1 MMTTVL
7 LADGQS
13 ILRKGLRTLLES
25 MGRYQVVGETGDGR
39 EAVELTRDLKPDL
52 VILDVALP
60 ALNGVNATEQI
71 AQDSP
76 ATRVIALTARSAS
89 GHVSSML
96 RAGARGYVLKDA
108 DPDELFKALSAVQRG
123 QTYLSSHAATS
134 LVEDYVSGGNGGA
147 RPALSPR
154 EREVLQLM
162 AEGLSTKQ
170 IAKTLYVSVKTV
182 ETHRRHIMQKLEIHS
197 VAGLT
202 KYAIR
207 EGLTTVETKLP
218 STRN

>member
-39 EAVELTRDLKPDL
+39 EAVELTRDVKPDL

-60 ALNGVNATEQI
+60 SLNGVNATEQI
-71 AQDSP
+71 GQDSP
-76 ATRVIALTARSAS
+76 GTRVIVLTAKSAS

-96 RAGARGYVLKDA
+96 RAGARAYVLKDA
-108 DPDELFKALSAVQRG
+108 DPDELFKALAAVQRG

-147 RPALSPR
+147 RPGLSPR

-182 ETHRRHIMQKLEIHS
+182 ETHRRHIMHKLEIHS

-207 EGLTTVETKLP
+207 EGLTTVETGLP
-218 STRN
+218 ATRN